1 MKKNRSLIITLSA
14 IVIALLAVAGIGY
27 IFISNLIKQ
36 GVVTMNDI
44 MTTINSTLQLFTD
57 PRPTRSQPLNHH
69 FGRCCF

>member
-44 MTTINSTLQLFTD
+44 MTTINKVGTYFIPIAIILVV
-57 PRPTRSQPLNHH
+57 
-69 FGRCCF
+69 